1 MQTPALLTYLGFDLT
16 DAALNVL
23 LPSTDRVVF
32 IQWAVC
38 ALFWPL
44 PLYWASR
51 QERDKKHFIYGLAM
65 TNLAWFALRTVH

>member
-1 MQTPALLTYLGFDLT
+1 MDYPVLSKTFALDLT
-16 DAALNVL
+16 DAVLNVL

-44 PLYWASR
+44 PLWWASR

-65 TNLAWFALRTVH
+65 ANLAWFAIRTVH